1 MEFSTHAALHAAIAA
16 GPIDLGDNI
25 KITVEE
31 RRKSA
36 KNPDGK
42 TGKQSMSDRR
52 TSTRTEDSRGPFP
65 KKVNRGAAGP
75 GPTKTR
81 TE

>member
-16 GPIDLGDNI
+16 GPIDLGDNV

-31 RRKSA
+31 RRKSTKA
-36 KNPDGK
+36 ADGK
-42 TGKQSMSDRR
+42 TGKQSMGDRR

-65 KKVNRGAAGP
+65 KKMNRGATGP
-75 GPTKTR
+75 GPIKPR